1 MRNHLFLTILTSLLI
16 LGAQTFAQK
25 ITIGAKGGFSI
36 PNLTGGST
44 DNPLNTGYS
53 SRLAND
59 GGVYGEYHVNKKFA
73 VSVGLEYSSQG
84 GLKNGLQAFPNPM
97 TIPTYL
103 YANFKNEAKLN
114 YLLVPFLAKYSWRI
128 NKKSPVRLYAA
139 LGPFAGLLL
148 NAKQITNGTSATFLN
163 SDGTD
168 QIFPP
173 QPFNASTSIKNQ
185 LYTFNAGI
193 EGFAGISY
201 SFDKSHTLFI
211 EGGGNYGFLSIQ
223 KGSANGKNYTGA
235 GVLNFGYAYTLQN
248 KYDQRGRR

>member
-1 MRNHLFLTILTSLLI
+1 MNKHLILAIFTFLLI
-16 LGAQTFAQK
+16 LGEPTFAQK

-84 GLKNGLQAFPNPM
+84 GLKNGLQAFPNPI

-114 YLLVPFLAKYSWRI
+114 YLLVPLLAKYSWRL
-128 NKKSPVRLYAA
+128 NKKSPVRIYAA
-139 LGPFAGLLL
+139 LGPFAGMLL
-148 NAKQITNGTSATFLN
+148 NAKQITIGTSATFLN
-163 SDGTD
+163 SDGTV
-168 QIFPP
+168 QIFAP
-173 QPFNASTSIKNQ
+173 QSFDGSTSIKSQ
-185 LYTFNAGI
+185 LYTFNAGV
-193 EGFAGISY
+193 EGFVGISY
-201 SFDKSHTLFI
+201 SFTKSHALFI

-223 KGSANGKNYTGA
+223 KGTANGKNYTGA
-235 GVLNFGYAYTLQN
+235 GVLNFGYAFTLPN
-248 KYDQRGRR
+248 KYGQRGRR